1 MTETEE
7 KTPKPRG
14 GKREGA
20 GRKPK
25 DGTNTQLVGVR
36 VRQDLMK
43 IIDENFVNRSEFF
56 QKAVKEKLRREGLI

>member
-25 DGTNTQLVGVR
+25 DGTTTQLVGVR
-36 VRQDLMK
+36 VRQD
-43 IIDENFVNRSEFF
+43 
-56 QKAVKEKLRREGLI
+56 